1 MSARGAP
8 FRSPS
13 LCGPP
18 ESSEPGLSPQARSRP
33 NLKSEP
39 VGAASGRRYPA
50 WRPQPGM
57 GGGEGP
63 AGWAWGAPGRGCRAR
78 TPGSPCPR
86 GASGRAWCCRPGKDW
101 AKLWLVPVAHSPQP
115 PLWAG
120 PTSCLLRSWQK
131 FKISPPGRSICL
143 SGLGLVVGWSPSGA
157 AAFLPLLCFLKQ
169 LPALSELGALLMS
182 SCEPGWAY
190 WAGGRT
196 G

>member
-1 MSARGAP
+1 
-8 FRSPS
+8 
-13 LCGPP
+13 
-18 ESSEPGLSPQARSRP
+18 
-33 NLKSEP
+33 
-39 VGAASGRRYPA
+39 
-50 WRPQPGM
+50 M

-63 AGWAWGAPGRGCRAR
+63 AGWVWGAPGRGCRAR

-101 AKLWLVPVAHSPQP
+101 AKLWLVPAARSPQP

-143 SGLGLVVGWSPSGA
+143 SGLGLVVGWSPCGA
-157 AAFLPLLCFLKQ
+157 AAFSPLLCFLKQ
-169 LPALSELGALLMS
+169 LPALSELGALLRS